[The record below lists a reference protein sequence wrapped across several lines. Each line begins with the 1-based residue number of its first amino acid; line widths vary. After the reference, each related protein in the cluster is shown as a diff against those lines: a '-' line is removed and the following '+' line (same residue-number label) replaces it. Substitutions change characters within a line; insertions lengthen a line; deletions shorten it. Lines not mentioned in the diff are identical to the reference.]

1 MAAPSSPNSNSDK
14 EGETLSAKYIP
25 KFLVLIFIVI
35 FYMIEEQ
42 AWYADDFHN
51 PKIDASQIDNY
62 DILPDQSFKVHR
74 KTSIDTFSRDS
85 LKLEKKNGSI
95 NCREVTVKGKQ
106 SIKNRRYILSTKFK
120 CKYVFVPISR

>member
-62 DILPDQSFKVHR
+62 DILSDQPYKVPR
-74 KTSIDTFSRDS
+74 KTSIDTFSRDR

-95 NCREVTVKGKQ
+95 NCREVTVKGKT
-106 SIKNRRYILSTKFK
+106 SIRKLRIHFYHQ
-120 CKYVFVPISR
+120 VF